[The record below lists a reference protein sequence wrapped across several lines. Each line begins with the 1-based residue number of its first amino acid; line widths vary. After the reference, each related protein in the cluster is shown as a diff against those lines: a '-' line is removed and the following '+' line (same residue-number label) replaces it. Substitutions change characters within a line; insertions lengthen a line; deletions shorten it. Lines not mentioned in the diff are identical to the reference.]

1 MRRKVKHRPERDR
14 AIFEV
19 LHAIRGRKASEVA
32 SKTYVA
38 ASTIAKWRKRIEDG
52 GTRYPQHHT
61 LAAVAAVAGLK
72 WALVPVESR
81 NDKQE

>member
-1 MRRKVKHRPERDR
+1 MQRKRRNIPHRPERDR
-14 AIFEV
+14 MVFEV
-19 LHAIRGRKASEVA
+19 LHAIQGRKASEVA

-52 GTRYPQHHT
+52 GTRYPQCHT

-72 WALVPVESR
+72 FALVPDDR
-81 NDKQE
+81 RKR